1 MILLTVA
8 IAYGR
13 ILLRMQ
19 AINKEYLQSAMFGFN
34 DALVS
39 TTGVI
44 VGISTG
50 TNNKQV
56 VVLAGVVTIL
66 VEALSMGS
74 GQYLSSKSAHQLD
87 KSESFR
93 VPIIGGVVMFVAY
106 FLAGLVPLLSIVL
119 APMSYSRYLAII
131 AALSCLLILGYV
143 KGRIV
148 GVSPIKSALEVFVIG
163 GVATIIGIVV
173 GNIFAV

>member
-1 MILLTVA
+1 MKKL
-8 IAYGR
+8 
-13 ILLRMQ
+13 Q
-19 AINKEYLQSAMFGFN
+19 KEYLQSAMFGFN

-44 VGISTG
+44 VGVSTG
-50 TNNKQV
+50 TNSKQV
-56 VVLAGVVTIL
+56 VILAGVVTIL

-74 GQYLSSKSAHQLD
+74 GQYLSSKSVHQLD
-87 KSESFR
+87 RSNTFR
-93 VPIIGGVVMFVAY
+93 VPVISGLIMFGAY

-119 APMSYSRYLAII
+119 FPISYSRNIAIV
-131 AALSCLLILGYV
+131 AALLCLLVLGYV

-148 GVSPIKSALEVFVIG
+148 KVSPVRSAVEVLVIG
-163 GVATIIGIVV
+163 GIATAIGIIA

>member
-1 MILLTVA
+1 MSK
-8 IAYGR
+8 
-13 ILLRMQ
+13 
-19 AINKEYLQSAMFGFN
+19 INKEYLQSAMFGFN

-50 TNNKQV
+50 TSNKQV
-56 VVLAGVVTIL
+56 VILAGVVTIL

-87 KSESFR
+87 KTDSFR
-93 VPIIGGVVMFVAY
+93 VPIIGGLVMFGSY
-106 FLAGLVPLLSIVL
+106 FLAGLVPLLSIIL
-119 APMSYSRYLAII
+119 IPMSHSRYVAIV
-131 AALSCLLILGYV
+131 AALTCLLVLGYV
-143 KGRIV
+143 KGRVV
-148 GVSPIKSALEVFVIG
+148 GVSPVKSAIEVFIIG

>member
-1 MILLTVA
+1 MKNV
-8 IAYGR
+8 
-13 ILLRMQ
+13 Q
-19 AINKEYLQSAMFGFN
+19 KEYLQSAMFGFN

-50 TNNKQV
+50 TMNKQV
-56 VVLAGVVTIL
+56 VILAGVVTIL

-93 VPIIGGVVMFVAY
+93 VPVISGIIMFGAY

-119 APMSYSRYLAII
+119 FPMDYARDIAIV
-131 AALSCLLILGYV
+131 AALACLLLLGYV
-143 KGRIV
+143 KAKIV
-148 GVSPIKSALEVFVIG
+148 KVPPLKSALEVFIIG
-163 GVATIIGIVV
+163 GLATIIGIVV

>member
-1 MILLTVA
+1 MIKVK
-8 IAYGR
+8 
-13 ILLRMQ
+13 
-19 AINKEYLQSAMFGFN
+19 KEYLQSAMFGFN

-50 TNNKQV
+50 TGNKQV
-56 VVLAGVVTIL
+56 VILAGVVTIL

-87 KSESFR
+87 RSDSFK
-93 VPIIGGVVMFVAY
+93 VPLISGLIMFGAY
-106 FLAGLVPLLSIVL
+106 FLAGLVPLLSIIIF
-119 APMSYSRYLAII
+119 PMSYSRDIAIV
-131 AALSCLLILGYV
+131 AALSGLLVLGYA

-148 GVSPIKSALEVFVIG
+148 KVPPIRSAMEVLIIG
-163 GVATIIGIVV
+163 GITTAIGIIA
-173 GNIFAV
+173 GNIFSV

>member
-1 MILLTVA
+1 MKKI
-8 IAYGR
+8 
-13 ILLRMQ
+13 
-19 AINKEYLQSAMFGFN
+19 KKDYLQSAMFGLN

-56 VVLAGVVTIL
+56 VILAGVVTIL

-74 GQYLSSKSAHQLD
+74 GQYLSLKSAQQLT
-87 KSESFR
+87 KKESIKI
-93 VPIIGGVVMFVAY
+93 PIISGLVMFFAY

-119 APMSYSRYLAII
+119 FPMQYSRNIAIV
-131 AALSCLLILGYV
+131 AALACLLLLGYA
-143 KGRIV
+143 KGKIV
-148 GVSPIKSALEVFVIG
+148 NVSPLKSAVEVFVIG
-163 GVATIIGIVV
+163 GLATIVGIVA
-173 GNIFAV
+173 GNLFSV